1 MHKIKRLALERKV
14 LFIRVAAILLPL
26 AIALLL
32 LSQTAFAQTTYVITD
47 GSRVLVH
54 TTSATDPEDVLGE
67 AYIDWLGDHAHMSSN
82 GW

>member
-54 TTSATDPEDVLGE
+54 TTSATNPEAVLGE
-67 AYIDWLGDHAHMSSN
+67 AGLKLGADDT
-82 GW
+82 